1 MRDGRQTPSPLA
13 ERLQPMATT
22 MEPQTAKPAAPGQP
36 APARWLA
43 VPQNRWLA
51 VGLAA
56 AVVLLGAWFVIV
68 SGQRKQEFAGRE
80 LDQARNVA
88 ESGNLPLAA
97 SQLQKV
103 ISTYAGTP
111 AAEEAILTLN
121 QVRIVNGQQELAAS
135 GLQEFVKSSPS
146 SEYLAPAYALLGEAL
161 ENAKRPG
168 EAAAAFVSASEH
180 AAVDYL
186 RAEYL
191 VDAGRAWTSAGKR
204 DQAIEAYRKVIAKYP
219 KTESKVEA
227 QVRLAELTA
236 GKM

>member
-1 MRDGRQTPSPLA
+1 M
-13 ERLQPMATT
+13 
-22 MEPQTAKPAAPGQP
+22 
-36 APARWLA
+36 
-43 VPQNRWLA
+43 
-51 VGLAA
+51 GLAA

-168 EAAAAFVSASEH
+168 KRRRLSFPRASTPPWTTFAPNTWWMPAVPGPAPESAIKRSRPTGRSLPSIPRPNPRSK
-180 AAVDYL
+180 L
-186 RAEYL
+186 RC
-191 VDAGRAWTSAGKR
+191 GS
-204 DQAIEAYRKVIAKYP
+204 P
-219 KTESKVEA
+219 S
-227 QVRLAELTA
+227 
-236 GKM
+236 